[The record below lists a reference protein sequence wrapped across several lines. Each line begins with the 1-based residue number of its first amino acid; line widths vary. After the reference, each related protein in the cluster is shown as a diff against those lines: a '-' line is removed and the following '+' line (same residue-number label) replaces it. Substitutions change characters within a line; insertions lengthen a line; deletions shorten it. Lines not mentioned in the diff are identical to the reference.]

1 MSIKR
6 EPNHHRYSSH
16 PYREKHEIEELADAR
31 IITKNLVYIIGLS
44 SSLADRAKLN
54 KYEYLGQYGTI
65 IKTVVNKNKAYNQ
78 NNIYGP
84 SYSAYV
90 TLYKPNET
98 SIAKLNLNNTKIY
111 NHVIR
116 ASFGTTKYC
125 SYYLKGIECSNKDCL
140 FLHKKA
146 EENDIIRRGDL
157 TSNKIIFAKQHDY
170 AEKIADIYN
179 PEVKKKILAVK
190 RSKTIFPSPDSI
202 YKNLEEKDRKKNLSK
217 NKSNNSGNNTNSNS
231 NNNSGNKK
239 YATSPYK
246 GNNSNKYEKYENSND
261 EESYEENDEE
271 DEEEDD
277 EEEDEEEKNEESIN
291 VENEEQN
298 KKEKN
303 DIDSNNIHNNN
314 NEIKN
319 KENLNKKSMINNIE
333 KSRFD
338 FCKKNEEGND
348 CIDVPK
354 HILNLINKKINLYN
368 LTKYMQPKMIDKI
381 FLKESIN
388 DDNTKENDDWTKFI
402 NDNIDTNNYNN
413 NNNNNDETIN
423 GINDINKFIL
433 NTVPSQVCK
442 EKNK

>member
-90 TLYKPNET
+90 TYSKPSEA
-98 SIAKLNLNNTKIY
+98 SIAILSLDNTKID
-111 NHVIR
+111 NHLIR

-239 YATSPYK
+239 YSTSPYK

-291 VENEEQN
+291 AENEEQN

-303 DIDSNNIHNNN
+303 DIDSNIHNNN

-319 KENLNKKSMINNIE
+319 KEILNKKNIINNIN

-348 CIDVPK
+348 YIDVPK

-368 LTKYMQPKMIDKI
+368 LTKYMQPKTIDKI
-381 FLKESIN
+381 FLKDSIN
-388 DDNTKENDDWTKFI
+388 NDDTKENDDWTKFI
-402 NDNIDTNNYNN
+402 NDNIDFTNNNDI
-413 NNNNNDETIN
+413 NNNDEFS
-423 GINDINKFIL
+423 NDLDNIKDFIL
-433 NTVPSQVCK
+433 NKVAT
-442 EKNK
+442 KNESN

>member
-1 MSIKR
+1 M
-6 EPNHHRYSSH
+6 
-16 PYREKHEIEELADAR
+16 
-31 IITKNLVYIIGLS
+31 
-44 SSLADRAKLN
+44 
-54 KYEYLGQYGTI
+54 
-65 IKTVVNKNKAYNQ
+65 
-78 NNIYGP
+78 
-84 SYSAYV
+84 
-90 TLYKPNET
+90 
-98 SIAKLNLNNTKIY
+98 
-111 NHVIR
+111 
-116 ASFGTTKYC
+116 
-125 SYYLKGIECSNKDCL
+125 
-140 FLHKKA
+140 
-146 EENDIIRRGDL
+146 
-157 TSNKIIFAKQHDY
+157 
-170 AEKIADIYN
+170 
-179 PEVKKKILAVK
+179 
-190 RSKTIFPSPDSI
+190 
-202 YKNLEEKDRKKNLSK
+202 SK

-271 DEEEDD
+271 DEEEDE

-303 DIDSNNIHNNN
+303 DIDSNIHNNN

-319 KENLNKKSMINNIE
+319 KEILNKKNIINNIN

-348 CIDVPK
+348 YIDFPK

-368 LTKYMQPKMIDKI
+368 LTKYMQPKTIDKI
-381 FLKESIN
+381 FLKDSIN
-388 DDNTKENDDWTKFI
+388 NDDTKENDDWTKFI

-413 NNNNNDETIN
+413 SNNEEIIN

-442 EKNK
+442 EKK